1 MSDFVPPSRSAR
13 TSRWRRISA
22 VTVAGLA
29 ATLAGL
35 AHAGVLQA
43 KDGRFEADVS
53 ARQMSRISIAGE
65 KIASVRKLDEPGGPQ
80 LMVDTDEKTGDVFV
94 AFDGDVAGRAFTAFL
109 TTESGKVVQA
119 VLHPVLGEGQNVLVR
134 LEAAAGAAR
143 ASGVVPGPGPVAANY
158 PERLVGFIRAMF
170 ADQEAE
176 GLTRRVLGQGAMKA
190 GPFTVR
196 ETTAWEGGGLK
207 GRVLYVTNVGL
218 TDEPVRLAAFLVDRV
233 LAAATSHERLR
244 PGEQGRVFIVEEGR

>member
-1 MSDFVPPSRSAR
+1 MRFLLG
-13 TSRWRRISA
+13 
-22 VTVAGLA
+22 GLA
-29 ATLAGL
+29 VAVVAAAPAG
-35 AHAGVLQA
+35 AGVVPA

-65 KIASVRKLDEPGGPQ
+65 KVASVRKLDEPGGPQ
-80 LMVDTDEKTGDVFV
+80 LMVDTDEKSGDVFV

-119 VLHPVLGEGQNVLVR
+119 ILHPVLGEGQTVLVR
-134 LEAAAGAAR
+134 LEGAAAAGSSPVRPGGVAPGAAP
-143 ASGVVPGPGPVAANY
+143 AAVAY
-158 PERLVGFIRAMF
+158 PERLVQFIRLMF
-170 ADQEAE
+170 ADQGAD
-176 GLTRRVLGQGAMKA
+176 GVTRRVLGQAAMKA

-196 ETTAWEGGGLK
+196 QITAWEADGLH
-207 GRVLYVTNVGL
+207 GRVLYVTNVGPAE
-218 TDEPVRLAAFLVDRV
+218 EPVRLEAFLVERV